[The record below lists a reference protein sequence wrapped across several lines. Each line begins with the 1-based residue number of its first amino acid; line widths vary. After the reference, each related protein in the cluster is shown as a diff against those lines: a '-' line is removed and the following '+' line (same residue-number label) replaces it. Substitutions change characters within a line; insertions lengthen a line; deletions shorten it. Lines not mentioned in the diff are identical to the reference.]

1 MDMTLFSE
9 IRPTWEVLP
18 FGEGKDILPTCIS
31 WEKPAIC
38 PMMIGNKLVYCIIKI
53 YKVAKQK
60 RTMLHVHFGQSC
72 IIAS

>member
-1 MDMTLFSE
+1 MKRVKAFLAIGLISSMLLAGCQRNGE
-9 IRPTWEVLP
+9 PLP
-18 FGEGKDILPTCIS
+18 DSSIS
-31 WEKPAIC
+31 VSDKS
-38 PMMIGNKLVYCIIKI
+38 VYCIIKI